1 MNNLSQ
7 AFALEFFS
15 NSTNYLKDNS
25 VVTTIQFGRRAIG
38 LSVNQSDHLGSL
50 VLNSFIKG
58 DSKEAE
64 FTLQIWRSTK
74 ELNLPSLSWAKNY
87 LNGDYALLFSQTDPF
102 RIAFDKSQGFIFVY
116 DTHKKLGS
124 IWIASDDQISLNS
137 FVTPFRLMLSWMAE
151 DFGAEIVHASSVC
164 FDNRGLLINGPSG
177 SGKSTLALLCL
188 LNGQPMLADDV
199 VLVEGKSIFS
209 VYKYAKVDA
218 AKNPLDISQIQTFK
232 MEDSLESKEIINLEN
247 FGARFMKETALSA
260 VILPIFAHL
269 NHFEKL
275 SPKVAIELMAPN
287 SMREIMGGTANN
299 FKRIVEIINS
309 VPVFRLA
316 LSTDNQ
322 RNMATLREIVG
333 TL

>member
-7 AFALEFFS
+7 TFALEFFS
-15 NSTNYLKDNS
+15 NSNKYLKDNS

-38 LSVNQSDHLGSL
+38 LSVNQGDRLGTL
-50 VLNSFIKG
+50 VLNSFIES
-58 DSKEAE
+58 DLRVTE

-74 ELNLPSLSWAKNY
+74 ELNLPSMSWAKSY
-87 LNGDYALLFSQTDPF
+87 LNGDYALPFPQTDPY

-164 FDNRGLLINGPSG
+164 FENRGLLINGPSG

-188 LNGQPMLADDV
+188 LNDQPMLADDV
-199 VLVEGKSIFS
+199 VLVEEKSIFS
-209 VYKYAKVDA
+209 VYKYAKVDT

-232 MEDSLESKEIINLEN
+232 MEDSPESKEIIDLEN
-247 FGARFMKETALSA
+247 FGARFMKETNLSA

-275 SPKVAIELMAPN
+275 SPKVALELMAPN

-322 RNMATLREIVG
+322 KNLATLREIVRS
-333 TL
+333 L